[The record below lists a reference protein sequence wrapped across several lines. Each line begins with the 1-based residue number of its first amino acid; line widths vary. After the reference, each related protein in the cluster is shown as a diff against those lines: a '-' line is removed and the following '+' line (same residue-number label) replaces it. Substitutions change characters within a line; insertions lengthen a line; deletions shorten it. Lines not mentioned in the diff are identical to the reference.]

1 MKALSLVLVLL
12 AFMTVAAGRQS
23 AQAAGDF
30 ATRIIEHGT
39 PIPLTVGDVVLPA
52 TLNNSQ
58 SAKALLPTSLY
69 RGLAPVFP

>member
-30 ATRIIEHGT
+30 ATRTIKMEH
-39 PIPLTVGDVVLPA
+39 P
-52 TLNNSQ
+52 
-58 SAKALLPTSLY
+58 
-69 RGLAPVFP
+69 FP